1 MSQDWCTFRQRHHMN
16 ARRSTIKATALLFS
30 LVIGTLFVGCA
41 SIEDRS
47 HKYRDLIGKQFATRY
62 DLKLCKMKRHN
73 YDVVP
78 YKLTNISGDPA
89 ATIVASIPAGTVI
102 TVKDAKVSYVG
113 GDWDFIIAEIVNP
126 DTREKILYED
136 MLGFSSVDPSEF
148 FKRYQTIQ
156 ETPNQSG
163 QPTPSK
169 APRG

>member
-1 MSQDWCTFRQRHHMN
+1 M
-16 ARRSTIKATALLFS
+16 KAATLLLS
-30 LVIGTLFVGCA
+30 LVIGSLFAGCA

-47 HKYRDLIGKQFATRY
+47 DKYRHLIGRQFATRY
-62 DLKLCKMKRHN
+62 ETKLCKMKRHN

-78 YKLTNISGDPA
+78 YTLTNNSGDPT

-113 GDWDFIIAEIVNP
+113 GDWDFIIAEIERP
-126 DTREKILYED
+126 DTHEIILYED

-148 FKRYQTIQ
+148 FKRYKPI
-156 ETPNQSG
+156 EEAPNQPA
-163 QPTPSK
+163 QPTRGK